1 MEEET
6 TVSQETTVDE
16 TAAPSVSGTET
27 TTEAVEAPADVSDQP
42 VEEKKP
48 RSEQRIHELSKR
60 LKESEQRAD
69 YWERLNATPPETPT
83 SEPQDVYSAE
93 QIAEVIMNKQ
103 QTAEIARQKEEANK
117 ELKND
122 ITETLVKHPDLESND
137 KLSKTIF
144 AYAQANNMR
153 ISDAADEIK
162 SQIKA
167 NEEKVKKEVLATQSG
182 RVGVTTP
189 QGGRVSDGADKINV
203 DSMSEEEKS
212 ANWGKILQ
220 SYQK

>member
-6 TVSQETTVDE
+6 TVSQETPADD
-16 TAAPSVSGTET
+16 TAAPSVSEDQTTSEVET
-27 TTEAVEAPADVSDQP
+27 APADVSDQP
-42 VEEKKP
+42 TEEAKP
-48 RSEQRIHELSKR
+48 RAEKRIHELSKR

-69 YWERLNATPPETPT
+69 YWERLNAPPVAPADVPE
-83 SEPQDVYSAE
+83 SDVYSAE
-93 QIAEVIMNKQ
+93 QIADVIMRKQ
-103 QTAEIARQKEEANK
+103 QTQRQEESKLEANR
-117 ELKND
+117 ELQKD
-122 ITETLVKHPDLESND
+122 ITETLLKHPDLETND
-137 KLSKTIF
+137 KLSKTVF

-167 NEEKVKKEVLATQSG
+167 NEEKVKKEVIASQSG
-182 RVGVTTP
+182 RLGVTTP
-189 QGGRVSDGADKINV
+189 SGGRVSTGADKIDV